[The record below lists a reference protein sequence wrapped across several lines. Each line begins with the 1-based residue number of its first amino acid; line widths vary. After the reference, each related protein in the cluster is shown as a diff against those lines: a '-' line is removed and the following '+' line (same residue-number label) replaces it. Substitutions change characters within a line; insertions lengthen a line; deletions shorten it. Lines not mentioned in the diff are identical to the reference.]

1 MERPI
6 AWDLDVKRSSP
17 ESFLATIHP
26 FQFLRPEDRRR
37 VAAQLRSADYA
48 AGDVLFAEHDTDD
61 AVYLLQDGIVDILD
75 RKLADARVIVTVHAL
90 QYLGEWET
98 IFHQPRAY
106 SARAR
111 TPIRASILSGN
122 DFRALL
128 HASPSF
134 AQAFGSIIRDQQ
146 GMFRAFDRF
155 KDELR
160 RSAATGP
167 IVLQRLIPR
176 YLDLTPAL
184 HPHASSDKR
193 IDFGA
198 LAYAVRRLPS
208 NIATTFALLLVDEL
222 PAMYHDIERGLTP
235 VVTEARRRDVWEIL
249 PGKDLVV
256 LRPGESDLIDL
267 VSCLCLYC
275 VEARKLRLRIA
286 HRIALDDV
294 DRLAERE
301 RSREDHGD
309 TARLADLR
317 GRLPFSSRELA
328 ALDALWPGVAATQLA
343 HIARHREMFTVE
355 VLRQS
360 NDYRVRRDELWT
372 KQIAAVTRRVAGC
385 DPSDLPPERGVHI
398 VSSNRHS
405 IRNCLNPWFI
415 ERADAIRSWVETD
428 LPHLAAEPWRDPL
441 DLVYAAGRDYLRA
454 NPAEAAAHDESARA
468 NGQYTASHTAGTG
481 IEVQL
486 IDLAAVR
493 AVDPAV
499 RLPAQS
505 DDIIVNI
512 DYAFGQQAQAVLR
525 TLLVLFGPSIRSLS
539 FFGKAGAL
547 RGNRG
552 DLLVPTAF
560 VEQAGDLFQPLSVG
574 NAPDLVESFPPERV
588 QRGPMLTVDGTLLQN
603 RRMLNFYRHIWGA
616 IGMEME
622 GSYYFR
628 QVVESS
634 QIGVIAS
641 EVPARFVYYVSDLP
655 LQSGDT
661 LSAPL
666 AASEGVPPLYAITR
680 SVLNTILAGGAT

>member
-1 MERPI
+1 MES
-6 AWDLDVKRSSP
+6 SSP
-17 ESFLATIHP
+17 ELFLANIHP
-26 FQFLRPEDRRR
+26 FRFLRTDDRRR
-37 VAAQLRSADYA
+37 VAAGLRLVHYT
-48 AGDVLFAEHDTDD
+48 AGELLFAEHDVDD
-61 AVYLLQDGIVDILD
+61 TVYLLQDGVVDVLD
-75 RKLADARVIVTVHAL
+75 QKLAEARVIVTMHAS
-90 QYLGEWET
+90 QYVGEWEV
-98 IFHQPRAY
+98 IFHQRRLY

-111 TPIRASILSGN
+111 TPVTAYVLSGD

-134 AQAFGSIIRDQQ
+134 AQAFGSIIRDRQ

-160 RSAATGP
+160 RSAATGS
-167 IVLQRLIPR
+167 IVLQRLIPL

-184 HPHASSDKR
+184 HPHAGAERK

-198 LAYAVRRLPS
+198 LSYAVRRLPN
-208 NIATTFALLLVDEL
+208 NISTTFALLLVDEL
-222 PAMYHDIERGLTP
+222 PAMYHDIDRRLAP
-235 VVTEARRRDVWEIL
+235 VATAARRRDVWEIL

-267 VSCLCLYC
+267 LSCLCLYC
-275 VEARKLRLRIA
+275 VEARKIRRRIA
-286 HRIALDDV
+286 DQMALDDV
-294 DRLAERE
+294 DLLAEDEQAPETLIDAE
-301 RSREDHGD
+301 RK
-309 TARLADLR
+309 ARVRA
-317 GRLPFSSRELA
+317 GLPFSSRELA
-328 ALDALWPGVAATQLA
+328 AIDALWPGVAATRLS
-343 HIARHREMFTVE
+343 HIARHREMFTIE

-360 NDYRVRRDELWT
+360 NDYLVRRDELWT
-372 KQIAAVTRRVAGC
+372 TQIAQIVRRVTGC

-405 IRNCLNPWFI
+405 IRNCLNPWFT
-415 ERADAIRSWVETD
+415 ERADAIHSWAETHRPS
-428 LPHLAAEPWRDPL
+428 LVAEPWRNRL
-441 DLVYAAGRDYLRA
+441 DLVYAVGRDYLDA
-454 NPAEAAAHDESARA
+454 NPAEAAAYQESARA
-468 NGQYTASHTAGTG
+468 NGQHTVSHTASTG
-481 IEVQL
+481 IEVQV
-486 IDLAAVR
+486 IDVAAVR

-499 RLPAQS
+499 RQPAGS
-505 DDIIVNI
+505 NDLIVNI

-547 RGNRG
+547 QGNRG
-552 DLLVPTAF
+552 DILVPTAF
-560 VEQAGDLFQPLSVG
+560 VEQAGDLFQPVPG
-574 NAPDLVESFPPERV
+574 KTAPTLADAFPPERI

-641 EVPARFVYYVSDLP
+641 DVPARFVYYVSDLP
-655 LQSGDT
+655 LQSSDT

-680 SVLNTILAGGAT
+680 YVLNTIFGGGDA